1 MNSAEGLLQEIRAFI
16 AEHGNDKR
24 YEGALAELSQATQ
37 ALQAVKP
44 AVESPGERV
53 AKEAGAEPD
62 RPEAVAG
69 RDVEKP
75 ARKGSPF
82 GKGGFPPKGGDEEGR
97 GTPGSR
103 VAEKA
108 TAEVME
114 ELRKRQKKG
123 AAA

>member
-44 AVESPGERV
+44 AVESPGQR
-53 AKEAGAEPD
+53 AAMDAGAEPE

-69 RDVEKP
+69 RDAEKP

-82 GKGGFPPKGGDEEGR
+82 AKKEGAEEGR
-97 GTPGSR
+97 GTPGSA

-108 TAEVME
+108 TAQVMD
-114 ELRKRQKKG
+114 ELRKRKKV
-123 AAA
+123 A